1 MRITRTWTIPT
12 AGERR
17 NICCS
22 GEFSCRNETPSV
34 PASAANVSGGA
45 SASKPSPRSPRS
57 APISGSDSSATTSR
71 NGPFIRDY
79 AKAIG
84 LDADDLVDEF
94 CRLFPLGDRRAARLI
109 KAQAEIIGHQP
120 GVLEDPALIPREGD
134 RRSSARERKA
144 QSRARRLRLAPRAV
158 AAGVDVVCTLSLA
171 MIGPAVGATGFWAS
185 VGVTAVIYYSVAT
198 IFTGATPGSHAVDY
212 LRHRVPTLFAVQ
224 DRRAH
229 A

>member
-1 MRITRTWTIPT
+1 MSERDTFGPRLRRER
-12 AGERR
+12 ERR
-17 NICCS
+17 GISIETIAAVTKVGADLWVGLERND
-22 GEFSCRNETPSV
+22 FSKWPTGIFAR
-34 PASAANVSGGA
+34 A
-45 SASKPSPRSPRS
+45 
-57 APISGSDSSATTSR
+57 
-71 NGPFIRDY
+71 FIRDY